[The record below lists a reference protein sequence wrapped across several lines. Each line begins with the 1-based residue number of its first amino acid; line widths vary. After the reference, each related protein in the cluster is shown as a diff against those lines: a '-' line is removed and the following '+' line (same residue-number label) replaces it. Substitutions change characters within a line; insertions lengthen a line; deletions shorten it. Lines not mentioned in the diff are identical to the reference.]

1 MFGNLNNGRKTSQKI
16 YFLKNVKILLKA
28 RENVLN
34 GFKSN
39 IFLINQISDTT
50 PYPTPDSTP
59 HTAPDTTSKHT
70 RSETSRLN
78 ENFIDEIIND
88 EKDINSDILRYFG
101 HQNSSLLATKSF
113 KSNQFKNSQ
122 IMNQF
127 VMNQCYY

>member
-39 IFLINQISDTT
+39 IFLINHISDTT

-59 HTAPDTTSKHT
+59 HTAPDTTSRHT
-70 RSETSRLN
+70 RSETSRPN
-78 ENFIDEIIND
+78 GNFIDEIIND

-101 HQNSSLLATKSF
+101 HQNSPFLATKSF
-113 KSNQFKNSQ
+113 KSSQFKNSQ

-127 VMNQCYY
+127 IMNQCYY

>member
-1 MFGNLNNGRKTSQKI
+1 MFGNLNNERKTSQKT
-16 YFLKNVKILLKA
+16 YFLKNVKILLKG
-28 RENVLN
+28 REDVLN

-50 PYPTPDSTP
+50 LYPTPDSTP
-59 HTAPDTTSKHT
+59 HTAPDTTSRHT

-88 EKDINSDILRYFG
+88 EKDINSDILRYSG

>member
-59 HTAPDTTSKHT
+59 HTAPDTTSRHT

-101 HQNSSLLATKSF
+101 RQNSPFLATKSF
-113 KSNQFKNSQ
+113 KSSQFKNSQ

-127 VMNQCYY
+127 IMNQCYY